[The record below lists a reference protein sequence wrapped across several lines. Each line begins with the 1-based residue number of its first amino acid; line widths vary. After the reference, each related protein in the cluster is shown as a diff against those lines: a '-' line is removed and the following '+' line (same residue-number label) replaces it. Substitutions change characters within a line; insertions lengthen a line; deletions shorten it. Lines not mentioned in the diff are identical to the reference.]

1 MTITLELT
9 PDMEGQ
15 LKRAAQTQGKDIPAF
30 LLETARRHLRHDVLP
45 ETEAALLKIIN
56 APLAPEARRE
66 RDAWL
71 VLQKQRALNETEQAT
86 LATLIDTVE
95 LANARRWQSLADLAE
110 QRGLTL
116 AEITQQLQIPLS

>member
-30 LLETARRHLRHDVLP
+30 LLEIARRHLRRDVLP
-45 ETEAALLKIIN
+45 QTDADLLKIIN
-56 APLAPEARRE
+56 APLAPEARQE
-66 RDAWL
+66 RDALL
-71 VLQKQRALNETEQAT
+71 VVQKQRELSEVEQTT

-95 LANARRWQSLADLAE
+95 LANARRWQSVADLAE
-110 QRGLTL
+110 RRGLTL
-116 AEITQQLQIPLS
+116 AEITQQLQIPLP